1 MGKLQIMKLDL
12 SQKNILITG
21 AATGMGRSSA
31 LELAQHG
38 ANISIVD
45 INQDGLNEVSEKLKS
60 MNANFTSDL
69 MDVTSI
75 NEVEDKIEKIE
86 QWFEGGINCL
96 IHFAGVLEGSV
107 VDIDE
112 LTPETWNR
120 IININLNG
128 TYNVTRAVAKHMK
141 KRNSGVILLTSSGA
155 GVEGP
160 GSSAPYSSSKGGTH
174 GLTLHLQQYL
184 ANKGIRIH
192 DILPGGIRS
201 PLKEGQL
208 NEAFKNTGDK
218 KAFDSQNNDLGDP
231 EGVAKIVAFI
241 VSDEADYLRGSIRT
255 R

>member
-60 MNANFTSDL
+60 MKANFTSDL

-86 QWFEGGINCL
+86 QWFDGGINCL

-120 IININLNG
+120 VININLNG

-160 GSSAPYSSSKGGTH
+160 GSSAPVSYTH
-174 GLTLHLQQYL
+174 LTLPT
-184 ANKGIRIH
+184 KRI
-192 DILPGGIRS
+192 
-201 PLKEGQL
+201 
-208 NEAFKNTGDK
+208 
-218 KAFDSQNNDLGDP
+218 
-231 EGVAKIVAFI
+231 V
-241 VSDEADYLRGSIRT
+241 
-255 R
+255 

>member
-1 MGKLQIMKLDL
+1 
-12 SQKNILITG
+12 
-21 AATGMGRSSA
+21 
-31 LELAQHG
+31 
-38 ANISIVD
+38 
-45 INQDGLNEVSEKLKS
+45 
-60 MNANFTSDL
+60 

-192 DILPGGIRS
+192 DILPGSIRS

-218 KAFDSQNNDLGDP
+218 EAFDDQNNDLGDP

-241 VSDEADYLRGSIRT
+241 ISDEADYLRGSIRT

>member
-1 MGKLQIMKLDL
+1 MGKLQLMKLDL
-12 SQKNILITG
+12 SQKNVLITG

-141 KRNSGVILLTSSGA
+141 KRNS
-155 GVEGP
+155 
-160 GSSAPYSSSKGGTH
+160 
-174 GLTLHLQQYL
+174 L
-184 ANKGIRIH
+184 AI
-192 DILPGGIRS
+192 S
-201 PLKEGQL
+201 
-208 NEAFKNTGDK
+208 
-218 KAFDSQNNDLGDP
+218 
-231 EGVAKIVAFI
+231 
-241 VSDEADYLRGSIRT
+241 
-255 R
+255 